1 MPVLKEREKKLIS
14 EKLSRELEKDVRL
27 VVFTQDFECEY
38 CATNRELME
47 DLASL
52 SDKIKLEVFDFEKD
66 YEKAQRWGID
76 KIPATAVF
84 GVREYGIRFFGLP
97 MGYEFP
103 TLIDA
108 IIDASRGT
116 TKLQP
121 AIKEKIKSIR
131 EPVHIQVFVTPT
143 CPYCPRVVRIAHQL
157 AIENEFIRADM
168 VEVMEF
174 PQLVNKYDIMA
185 VPKTII
191 NDAFSFEGALPE
203 SHFVEYIL
211 SAIKPDRTLSYR

>member
-1 MPVLKEREKKLIS
+1 MPILKERDKKLIS
-14 EKLSRELEKDVRL
+14 ERLSKNMENDVRL

-47 DLASL
+47 ELASL
-52 SDKIKLEVFDFEKD
+52 SDKIKLEVFDFERD
-66 YEKAQRWGID
+66 YEKAQKWGID

-84 GVREYGIRFFGLP
+84 GIREYGIRFFGLP

-103 TLIDA
+103 AFIDT

-116 TKLQP
+116 TNLQP
-121 AIKEKIKSIR
+121 KIKEKIKSVK

-143 CPYCPRVVRIAHQL
+143 CPYCPRAVRIAHQL

-168 VEVMEF
+168 IEAIEF
-174 PQLVNKYDIMA
+174 PQLANKYDVMA
-185 VPKTII
+185 VPKIVI
-191 NDAFSFEGALPE
+191 NDAISFEGALPE
-203 SHFVEYIL
+203 PHFVEYVL
-211 SAIKPDRTLSYR
+211 SAIKPDRTLGYR

>member
-47 DLASL
+47 ELASL

-84 GVREYGIRFFGLP
+84 GIREYGIRFFGLP

-203 SHFVEYIL
+203 SHFVEYVL

>member
-1 MPVLKEREKKLIS
+1 MPILKEREKKLIA
-14 EKLSRELEKDVRL
+14 EKLNRNMENDVRL
-27 VVFTQDFECEY
+27 IVFTQDFECEY

-84 GVREYGIRFFGLP
+84 GIREYGIRFFGLP
-97 MGYEFP
+97 TGYEFP
-103 TLIDA
+103 AFIDT

-121 AIKEKIKSIR
+121 IVKEKIKNVK

-143 CPYCPRVVRIAHQL
+143 CPYCPRAVRVAHQL
-157 AIENEFIRADM
+157 AIENELIRADM
-168 VEVMEF
+168 IEAIEF
-174 PQLVNKYDIMA
+174 PQLANKYDVIA

-191 NDAFSFEGALPE
+191 NDVVSFEGALPE
-203 SHFVEYIL
+203 MQFVEYVL
-211 SAIKPDRTLSYR
+211 SAIKPDRTINYR

>member
-203 SHFVEYIL
+203 SHFVEYVL
-211 SAIKPDRTLSYR
+211 SVIKPDRTLSYR

>member
-116 TKLQP
+116 TK
-121 AIKEKIKSIR
+121 AS
-131 EPVHIQVFVTPT
+131 T
-143 CPYCPRVVRIAHQL
+143 C
-157 AIENEFIRADM
+157 
-168 VEVMEF
+168 
-174 PQLVNKYDIMA
+174 NKR
-185 VPKTII
+185 K
-191 NDAFSFEGALPE
+191 N
-203 SHFVEYIL
+203 
-211 SAIKPDRTLSYR
+211 

>member
-14 EKLSRELEKDVRL
+14 EKLSRDLEKDVRL

-47 DLASL
+47 DIASL

-66 YEKAQRWGID
+66 YDKAQKWGID

-84 GVREYGIRFFGLP
+84 GIREYGIRFFGLP

-103 TLIDA
+103 ALIDT

-116 TKLQP
+116 TRLQP

-143 CPYCPRVVRIAHQL
+143 CPYCPRAVRVAHQL

-168 VEVMEF
+168 IEAIEF
-174 PQLVNKYDIMA
+174 PQLANKYDVMA

-191 NDAFSFEGALPE
+191 NDTFSFEGALPE

-211 SAIKPDRTLSYR
+211 SAIKPDRTMSYR

>member
-1 MPVLKEREKKLIS
+1 MPILKEREKKIIA
-14 EKLSRELEKDVRL
+14 EKLSRSMENNVRL
-27 VVFTQDFECEY
+27 IVFTQDFECEY

-66 YEKAQRWGID
+66 YEKAQKLGVD

-84 GVREYGIRFFGLP
+84 GVREYGIRFFGVP
-97 MGYEFP
+97 IGYEFP
-103 TLIDA
+103 ALIDT

-121 AIKEKIKSIR
+121 TIKEKIKSIK

-143 CPYCPRVVRIAHQL
+143 CPYCPRAVRIAHQL

-168 VEVMEF
+168 IEAIEF
-174 PQLVNKYDIMA
+174 PQLANKYDVMA

-191 NDAFSFEGALPE
+191 NDVISFEGALPE
-203 SHFVEYIL
+203 QHFVEYIF
-211 SAIKPDRTLSYR
+211 SAIKPDRTINYR